1 MRAFFLDRDGTL
13 NVDTDFVHTPDEW
26 QWCDNALKA
35 ISWMNNNHFKVIVV
49 TNQSGISRGHY
60 TVKDVEELHNWVDAE
75 LAKEN
80 LKIDEWLVAPHHPA
94 FDQKPF
100 DYRPED
106 RKPGKGMFYKAI
118 ELHGINPK
126 KSFMAG
132 DKITDLL
139 PALELGMKPFFI
151 RSRHELNQDEN
162 WLRMHDIDTF
172 DSLFDAVK
180 TIKNFR

>member
-13 NVDTDFVHTPDEW
+13 NVDTNFVHTPIEW
-26 QWCDNALKA
+26 QWCENALKA

-49 TNQSGISRGHY
+49 TNQSGISRGRY
-60 TVKDVEELHNWVDAE
+60 TEKDVEELHNWVDAE

-80 LKIDEWLVAPHHPA
+80 LKIDEWLIAPHHPA

-100 DYRPED
+100 DYNPDD
-106 RKPGKGMFYKAI
+106 RKPGKGMFYRAI
-118 ELHGINPK
+118 KLHGVNPK

-132 DKITDLL
+132 DKITDLQ

-151 RSRHELNQDEN
+151 RSRHELNQDKN
-162 WLRMHDIDTF
+162 WLRKHDIDTF
-172 DSLFDAVK
+172 DNLFDAVM
-180 TIKNFR
+180 TIKNYK